1 MTAPQA
7 TLYTALFKGGW
18 QDSENM
24 EVVQKFQAGTSISF
38 PGTYTA
44 QHGHFMTCSMP
55 FPAQTQTP
63 VPAKPNSSR
72 IIFKAGHM
80 D

>member
-1 MTAPQA
+1 
-7 TLYTALFKGGW
+7 
-18 QDSENM
+18 M

-44 QHGHFMTCSMP
+44 QPRHLITCSMP

-63 VPAKPNSSR
+63 VPAKMNSSR
-72 IIFKAGHM
+72 IIFRAGSTA
-80 D
+80 